1 MKDIA
6 RECKVSVATVSIAL
20 SGSAKKGRI
29 SESKLEEIRQ
39 TARRLNYFPNS
50 SASNLARGRSQ
61 TIGVVINDI
70 RNSHIAE
77 LDTAI
82 SEVLQERGYSVVNH
96 IFNDKNALESFNKKC
111 GLIWFVSGL
120 VTFIITATALLI
132 NKSNILNAITFL
144 DTSNVSVIMLEIE
157 FAIVVMVF
165 ISVEFAFK
173 KSFLKR

>member
-1 MKDIA
+1 MRTTMKDIA

-39 TARRLNYFPNS
+39 TARQLNYFPNS

-61 TIGVVINDI
+61 TVGVVINDI

-82 SEVLQERGYSVVNH
+82 SEVLQERGY
-96 IFNDKNALESFNKKC
+96 KLEKACAVDMFPS
-111 GLIWFVSGL
+111 
-120 VTFIITATALLI
+120 TANCETIALLTRV
-132 NKSNILNAITFL
+132 K
-144 DTSNVSVIMLEIE
+144 
-157 FAIVVMVF
+157 
-165 ISVEFAFK
+165 
-173 KSFLKR
+173 

>member
-1 MKDIA
+1 MRTTMKDIA

-96 IFNDKNALESFNKKC
+96 IFMIKMREDWMNSSAGSRQKICVHL
-111 GLIWFVSGL
+111 SGQNRWNREKQ
-120 VTFIITATALLI
+120 TRTGCF
-132 NKSNILNAITFL
+132 
-144 DTSNVSVIMLEIE
+144 M
-157 FAIVVMVF
+157 
-165 ISVEFAFK
+165 
-173 KSFLKR
+173 RP

>member
-1 MKDIA
+1 MRTTMKDIA

-50 SASNLARGRSQ
+50 SASNLARGRSK

-82 SEVLQERGYSVVNH
+82 SEVLQERGYSCLLYTSSIIIPCHRVVGTNGSLTGYAGG
-96 IFNDKNALESFNKKC
+96 IDKKIALLELEHTDISHFFVPKK
-111 GLIWFVSGL
+111 G
-120 VTFIITATALLI
+120 TAL
-132 NKSNILNAITFL
+132 
-144 DTSNVSVIMLEIE
+144 
-157 FAIVVMVF
+157 
-165 ISVEFAFK
+165 
-173 KSFLKR
+173 

>member
-96 IFNDKNALESFNKKC
+96 IFNDKNEGRLDEAHPPDRVRKSVCTCLGKIDGTGKNRREPAAL
-111 GLIWFVSGL
+111 
-120 VTFIITATALLI
+120 
-132 NKSNILNAITFL
+132 
-144 DTSNVSVIMLEIE
+144 
-157 FAIVVMVF
+157 
-165 ISVEFAFK
+165 
-173 KSFLKR
+173 

>member
-96 IFNDKNALESFNKKC
+96 IFNDKNEGRLDGAHPPDRVRKSVCTCLGKIDGTGKNRREP
-111 GLIWFVSGL
+111 
-120 VTFIITATALLI
+120 ATL
-132 NKSNILNAITFL
+132 
-144 DTSNVSVIMLEIE
+144 
-157 FAIVVMVF
+157 
-165 ISVEFAFK
+165 
-173 KSFLKR
+173 